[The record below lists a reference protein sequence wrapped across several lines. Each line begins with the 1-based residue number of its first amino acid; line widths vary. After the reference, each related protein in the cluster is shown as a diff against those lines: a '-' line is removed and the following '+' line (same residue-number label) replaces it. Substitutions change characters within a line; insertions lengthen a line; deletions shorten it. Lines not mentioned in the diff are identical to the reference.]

1 MTTMPR
7 PIYET
12 KEDKDIDLA
21 HLFDTFINNR
31 MLILGITGFFAAL
44 GIAYALL
51 ATPVYLA
58 SAMIQ
63 IEPKSGL
70 PSLTD
75 VVNNTPPVSPA
86 QTEIALL
93 KSRSVVGGAVS
104 NLNLDIIIKPHHF
117 PIIGGFMAR
126 RFEPTEEGEL
136 GWYPTGLG
144 AYAWGGEVLK
154 VTQMEVPDKVHGKE
168 LTLEA
173 AENNGFILR
182 DEDGE
187 VVVQGVTGEPVEN
200 EGYRV
205 TVAELNARPGTTF
218 TVIKNRTYNTT
229 ESYQQRL
236 SAAERGKQSGIVNV
250 TLEDPDPQHAIRVLE
265 EVANRYVDQNVAR
278 NAAEATQS
286 LEFLNEQVPAVRRN
300 LEAAQT
306 ALNKYQTGSRS
317 VDITAETQSVLDRI
331 VDLEK
336 QISEQNLKR
345 TEMERRFTRQHPN
358 FQALMN
364 QINQLQMQKD
374 QLEKQID
381 TLPSTQQELL
391 RLTRDVEVSSETY
404 SMLLN
409 KTQELDIIRAGTVG
423 NVRIIDHAAADLEN
437 PVKPNKPLVV
447 IVATLLGALLATAF
461 VYVREALK
469 RGVENPE
476 DIERTGTPVYASI
489 PFTEKQATL
498 EKRLAN
504 FKRDKSTA
512 SYLLTI
518 NDPADLATEAMRSLR
533 TSLHFAMIEAKNN
546 VLMITGPSP
555 AVGKSFVTTNLAAV
569 VAQSGKRVLL
579 IDADMRK
586 GYLHKVM
593 RCDGDKGLS
602 DILSGRITL
611 FDAIQK
617 TQLNNLHV
625 ITHGQLPPNPSELL
639 MHENFSRFVKEISH
653 MYDLVIFDTPPILA
667 VTDAALVGSQAG
679 TTLMVTRYGLNG
691 LKEIEAAKRRLE
703 QNGLLVKGVIFNAV
717 VRKASTYGEYG
728 YYQYEYASTNK

>member
-21 HLFDTFINNR
+21 HLFDTFLNNR
-31 MLILGITGFFAAL
+31 VLIMSITGFFAAL

-51 ATPVYLA
+51 STPVYLA

-63 IEPKSGL
+63 IEPKNGL

-75 VVNNTPPVSPA
+75 VVSTNPPVSPA

-93 KSRSVVGGAVS
+93 KSRSVVGGAVEG
-104 NLNLDIIIKPHHF
+104 LNLDIIIEPHHF
-117 PIIGGFMAR
+117 PLIGGFMAR
-126 RFEPTEEGEL
+126 RFEPKEEGEL
-136 GWYPTGLG
+136 GWYPAGFES
-144 AYAWGGEVLK
+144 YAWGGEQLQI
-154 VTQMEVPDKVHGKE
+154 TQLDVPDQLHGEE
-168 LTLEA
+168 LVLEA

-182 DEDGE
+182 DPDGE
-187 VVVQGVTGEPVEN
+187 VLVQGVVGEPVET
-200 EGYRV
+200 EELRV
-205 TVAELNARPGTTF
+205 NVEKLIARPGTTF

-236 SAAERGKQSGIVNV
+236 SAAEHGKQSGIVNV
-250 TLEDPDPQHAIRVLE
+250 TLEDTDPEEAVRVLE
-265 EVANRYVDQNVAR
+265 EVAQRYVQQNVAR

-286 LEFLNEQVPAVRRN
+286 LEFLNEQVPAVRKQ

-306 ALNKYQTGSRS
+306 ALNKYQTGTRT

-331 VDLEK
+331 VDLEA

-358 FQALMN
+358 FQALIN
-364 QINQLQMQKD
+364 QINQLQTQKAE
-374 QLEKQID
+374 LEKQIG

-391 RLTRDVEVSSETY
+391 RLNRDVEVSSETY

-437 PVKPNKPLVV
+437 PVKPNKPLLV
-447 IVATLLGALLATAF
+447 IVATLLGGLLAVAF

-476 DIERTGTPVYASI
+476 DIERAGTPVYAAI
-489 PFTEKQATL
+489 PFSEKQAAL

-512 SYLLTI
+512 SYLLTV

-555 AVGKSFVTTNLAAV
+555 TVGKSFVTTNLAAV
-569 VAQSGKRVLL
+569 IAQSGKRVLL
-579 IDADMRK
+579 VDADMRK

-593 RCDGDKGLS
+593 RADGERGLS
-602 DILSGRITL
+602 DILSGRVTL

-625 ITHGQLPPNPSELL
+625 ISHGQLPPNPSELL
-639 MHENFSRFVKEISH
+639 MHENFARFVKEIST

-679 TTLMVTRYGLNG
+679 TTLMVTRYGMNG
-691 LKEIEAAKRRLE
+691 IKEIEAAKRRLE

-728 YYQYEYASTNK
+728 YYQYEYASSK

>member
-21 HLFDTFINNR
+21 HLFDTFLNNR
-31 MLILGITGFFAAL
+31 GIIAAITGFFAVL

-51 ATPVYLA
+51 STPVYLA
-58 SAMIQ
+58 TAMIQ
-63 IEPKSGL
+63 IEAKSGL

-75 VVNNTPPVSPA
+75 VVGTAPAVSPA

-93 KSRSVVGGAVS
+93 KSRSVVGGAVEA
-104 NLNLDIIIKPHHF
+104 LNLDIIIEPRHF
-117 PIIGGFMAR
+117 PLIGGFMAR
-126 RFEPTEEGEL
+126 NFEPTEEGEL
-136 GWYPTGLG
+136 GWYPAGFES
-144 AYAWGGEVLK
+144 YAWGGETLRIS
-154 VTQMEVPDKVHGKE
+154 QLIVPDSIHGE
-168 LTLEA
+168 DLTLEA
-173 AENNGFILR
+173 ADGNGFILR
-182 DEDGE
+182 DPDGE
-187 VVVQGVTGEPVEN
+187 VVAQGVVGQPVETPDY
-200 EGYRV
+200 GI

-218 TVIKNRTYNTT
+218 NVVRNRTYATT
-229 ESYQQRL
+229 EDYQKRL
-236 SAAERGKQSGIVNV
+236 SAGERGKQSGILGVS
-250 TLEDPDPQHAIRVLE
+250 LEDTDPAKAVLVLE
-265 EVANRYVDQNVAR
+265 EVATRYVQQNIAR

-286 LEFLNEQVPAVRRN
+286 LEFLSEQIPEVRKN
-300 LEAAQT
+300 LDAAQT
-306 ALNKYQTGSRS
+306 ALNQYQTGNRS

-336 QISEQNLKR
+336 QISEQHLKR

-364 QINQLQMQKD
+364 QINQLQTQKTE
-374 QLEKQID
+374 LEKQIS

-404 SMLLN
+404 AMLLN

-423 NVRIIDHAAADLEN
+423 NVRIVDHAAADIDTPL
-437 PVKPNKPLVV
+437 KPNKPLVV
-447 IVATLLGALLATAF
+447 IVATLLGGLLAVAF

-476 DIERTGTPVYASI
+476 EIERVGIPVYAAI
-489 PFTEKQATL
+489 PFSEKQGLL

-504 FKRDKSTA
+504 FKRDKSSA
-512 SYLLTI
+512 SYLLSI

-546 VLMITGPSP
+546 ILMITGPSP
-555 AVGKSFVTTNLAAV
+555 GVGKSFVTSNLAAV
-569 VAQSGKRVLL
+569 IAQSGKKVLL
-579 IDADMRK
+579 VDADMRK

-593 RCDGDKGLS
+593 RCQGDKGLS

-617 TQLNNLHV
+617 TQLANLHV
-625 ITHGQLPPNPSELL
+625 IAHGQVPPNPSELL
-639 MHENFSRFVKEISH
+639 MHENFSRFVREISN

-691 LKEIEAAKRRLE
+691 IKEIEHAKRRLE

-717 VRKASTYGEYG
+717 LRKASNYSDYG
-728 YYQYEYASTNK
+728 YYQYEYKAK

>member
-7 PIYET
+7 PIYEN
-12 KEDKDIDLA
+12 KEEKDIDLA

-31 MLILGITGFFAAL
+31 GLILAITGFFAAL
-44 GIAYALL
+44 GIAYAIL

-63 IEPKSGL
+63 IQAKGGL

-75 VVNNTPPVSPA
+75 VVGTPPAVSPA

-93 KSRSVVGGAVS
+93 KSRTVVGGAVEA
-104 NLNLDIIIKPHHF
+104 LNLDIIIEPHHF
-117 PIIGGFMAR
+117 PVIGGYVFR
-126 RFEPTEEGEL
+126 RFEPAEEGEL
-136 GWYPTGLG
+136 GWYPESF
-144 AYAWGGEVLK
+144 ASYAWGGESLRVSRLL
-154 VTQMEVPDKVHGKE
+154 VPDKMHGEK

-182 DEDGE
+182 DKSGE
-187 VVVQGVTGEPVEN
+187 VVVQGLVGEPIETPDY
-200 EGYRV
+200 GI

-218 TVIKNRTYNTT
+218 TVVKNRTYATT
-229 ESYQQRL
+229 DDYQNRL
-236 SAAERGKQSGIVNV
+236 AAGERGKQSGILNV
-250 TLEDPDPQHAIRVLE
+250 TLEDTDPEKAVRVLE
-265 EVANRYVDQNVAR
+265 EVAQRYVDQNIAR
-278 NAAEATQS
+278 NSAEATQS
-286 LEFLNEQVPAVRRN
+286 LEFLSEQVPEVRKK
-300 LEAAQT
+300 LDAAQT
-306 ALNKYQTGSRS
+306 ALNKFQTGNRS
-317 VDITAETQSVLDRI
+317 VDISAETQSVLDRI

-336 QISEQNLKR
+336 QISEQNLRR

-364 QINQLQMQKD
+364 QISQLQNQKTE
-374 QLEKQID
+374 LEKQIG

-391 RLTRDVEVSSETY
+391 RLSRDVEVSSQTY

-423 NVRIIDHAAADLEN
+423 NVRIVDHAAADIDK
-437 PVKPNKPLVV
+437 PIKPNKPLIV
-447 IVATLLGALLATAF
+447 IVATLLGGIIAVAF

-476 DIERTGTPVYASI
+476 DIERSGIPVYAAI
-489 PFTEKQATL
+489 PFSEKQGVL
-498 EKRLAN
+498 EKRVAN

-512 SYLLTI
+512 SYLLSI

-546 VLMITGPSP
+546 ILMITGPSP

-569 VAQSGKRVLL
+569 IAQSGKKVLL
-579 IDADMRK
+579 VDADMRK

-593 RCDGDKGLS
+593 RCQGEKGLS

-639 MHENFSRFVKEISH
+639 MHENFSRFVKEISG

-691 LKEIEAAKRRLE
+691 IKEIEFAKRRLE
-703 QNGLLVKGVIFNAV
+703 QNGLMVKGVIFNAV
-717 VRKASTYGEYG
+717 VRKASTYSEYG
-728 YYQYEYASTNK
+728 YYQYEYQSK

>member
-21 HLFDTFINNR
+21 HLFDTFLNNR
-31 MLILGITGFFAAL
+31 GIIAAITGFFAVL

-51 ATPVYLA
+51 STPVYLA
-58 SAMIQ
+58 TAMIQ
-63 IEPKSGL
+63 IEAKSGL

-75 VVNNTPPVSPA
+75 VVGTAPAVSPA

-93 KSRSVVGGAVS
+93 KSRSVVGGAVEA
-104 NLNLDIIIKPHHF
+104 LNLDIIIEPRHF
-117 PIIGGFMAR
+117 PLIGGFMAR
-126 RFEPTEEGEL
+126 NFEPTEEGEL
-136 GWYPTGLG
+136 GWYPAGFES
-144 AYAWGGEVLK
+144 YAWGGETLRIS
-154 VTQMEVPDKVHGKE
+154 QLIVPDSIHGE
-168 LTLEA
+168 DLTLEA
-173 AENNGFILR
+173 ADGNGFILR
-182 DEDGE
+182 DPDGE
-187 VVVQGVTGEPVEN
+187 VVAQGVVGQPVETPDY
-200 EGYRV
+200 GI

-218 TVIKNRTYNTT
+218 NVVRNRTYATT
-229 ESYQQRL
+229 EDYQKRL
-236 SAAERGKQSGIVNV
+236 SAGERGKQSGILGVS
-250 TLEDPDPQHAIRVLE
+250 LEDTDPAKAVLVLE
-265 EVANRYVDQNVAR
+265 EVATRYVQQNIAR

-286 LEFLNEQVPAVRRN
+286 LEFLSEQIPEVRKN
-300 LEAAQT
+300 LDAAQT
-306 ALNKYQTGSRS
+306 ALNQYQTGNRS

-336 QISEQNLKR
+336 QISEQHLKR

-364 QINQLQMQKD
+364 QINQLQTQKTE
-374 QLEKQID
+374 LEKQIS

-404 SMLLN
+404 AMLLN

-423 NVRIIDHAAADLEN
+423 NVRIVDHAAADIDTPL
-437 PVKPNKPLVV
+437 KPNKPLVV
-447 IVATLLGALLATAF
+447 IVATLLGGLLAVAF

-476 DIERTGTPVYASI
+476 EIERVGIPVYAAI
-489 PFTEKQATL
+489 PFSEKQGLL

-504 FKRDKSTA
+504 VKRDKSSA
-512 SYLLTI
+512 SYLLSI

-546 VLMITGPSP
+546 ILMITGPSP
-555 AVGKSFVTTNLAAV
+555 AVGKSFVTSNLAAV
-569 VAQSGKRVLL
+569 IAQSGKKVLL
-579 IDADMRK
+579 VDADMRK

-593 RCDGDKGLS
+593 RCQGDKGLS

-617 TQLNNLHV
+617 TPLHNLHV
-625 ITHGQLPPNPSELL
+625 IAHGQLPPNPSELL
-639 MHENFSRFVKEISH
+639 MHENFSRFVKEISG

-691 LKEIEAAKRRLE
+691 IKEIEHAKRRLE

-717 VRKASTYGEYG
+717 LRKASNYSDYG
-728 YYQYEYASTNK
+728 YYQYEYKAK

>member
-12 KEDKDIDLA
+12 KEEKDIDLA
-21 HLFDTFINNR
+21 HLFATFVNNR
-31 MLILGITGFFAAL
+31 GLILGITGFFAAL

-51 ATPVYLA
+51 ATPVYMA
-58 SAMIQ
+58 TAMIQ
-63 IEPKSGL
+63 IEPKNGL

-75 VVNNTPPVSPA
+75 VVSSNPPVSPA

-93 KSRSVVGGAVS
+93 KSRSVVGQAVD

-126 RFEPTEEGEL
+126 RFEPSEEGEL
-136 GWYPTGLG
+136 GWYPAGFDT
-144 AYAWGGEVLK
+144 YAWGGEVLEI
-154 VTQMEVPDKVHGKE
+154 TDLIVPETLYGEE

-173 AENNGFILR
+173 AEGNAFILR
-182 DEDGE
+182 DPSGE
-187 VVVQGVTGEPVEN
+187 VVLQGSVGDTVTSDAFTIT
-200 EGYRV
+200 V
-205 TVAELNARPGTTF
+205 TELNARPGTTF

-229 ESYQQRL
+229 ESYQERL
-236 SAAERGKQSGIVNV
+236 AAGERGKQSGIVNV
-250 TLEDPDPQHAIRVLE
+250 TLEDTDPQKAVRVLE
-265 EVANRYVDQNVAR
+265 EVAQLYVEQNVAR

-286 LEFLNEQVPAVRRN
+286 LEFLSKQVPEVRKQ
-300 LEAAQT
+300 LERAQT
-306 ALNKYQTGSRS
+306 ALNKYQTGASS
-317 VDITAETQSVLDRI
+317 VDISAETQSVLDRI

-336 QISEQNLKR
+336 QISELNLQR
-345 TEMERRFTRQHPN
+345 SEMERRFTRQHPN

-364 QINQLQMQKD
+364 QIGLLEQKKAE
-374 QLEKQID
+374 LEAQIK

-391 RLTRDVEVSSETY
+391 RLNRDVEVATETY

-423 NVRIIDHAAADLEN
+423 NVRIIDHAAADLDD

-447 IVATLLGALLATAF
+447 IVATLLGGLIAVLF

-476 DIERTGTPVYASI
+476 DIERQGIPVYAAI
-489 PFTEKQATL
+489 PFSEKQGQL

-504 FKRDKSTA
+504 FKRDKSSA
-512 SYLLTI
+512 SYLLSV

-555 AVGKSFVTTNLAAV
+555 GVGKSFVTSNLAV
-569 VAQSGKRVLL
+569 VTAQSGKKVLL

-593 RCDGDKGLS
+593 RCQSDKGLS

-625 ITHGQLPPNPSELL
+625 VTHGQLPPNPSELL
-639 MHENFSRFVKEISH
+639 MHENFARFVKEVGA

-691 LKEIEAAKRRLE
+691 IKEIEAAKRRLE

-717 VRKASTYGEYG
+717 ERKASAYGEYG
-728 YYQYEYASTNK
+728 YYQYEYQTTK

>member
-21 HLFDTFINNR
+21 HLFDTFLNNR
-31 MLILGITGFFAAL
+31 GTIAVITGFFAAL

-51 ATPVYLA
+51 STPVYLA
-58 SAMIQ
+58 TAMIQ
-63 IEPKSGL
+63 IEAKSGL

-75 VVNNTPPVSPA
+75 VVGNTPAVSPA

-93 KSRSVVGGAVS
+93 KSRSVVGGAVEA
-104 NLNLDIIIKPHHF
+104 LNLDIIIEPRYF
-117 PIIGGFMAR
+117 PLIGGFMAR
-126 RFEPTEEGEL
+126 NFEPTEEGEL
-136 GWYPTGLG
+136 AWYPAGFES
-144 AYAWGGEVLK
+144 YAWGGETLRI
-154 VTQMEVPDKVHGKE
+154 TQLIVPDKMHGEE

-173 AENNGFILR
+173 AEGNGFILR
-182 DEDGE
+182 DPDGE
-187 VVVQGVTGEPVEN
+187 VVVQGLVGEPVETPDY
-200 EGYRV
+200 GI

-218 TVIKNRTYNTT
+218 NVTRNRTYATT
-229 ESYQQRL
+229 EDYQKRL
-236 SAAERGKQSGIVNV
+236 SAGERGKQSGIVGV
-250 TLEDPDPQHAIRVLE
+250 SLEDTDPEKAIKVLE
-265 EVANRYVDQNVAR
+265 EVAQRYVQQNIAR

-286 LEFLNEQVPAVRRN
+286 LEFLSEQIPEVRKN
-300 LEAAQT
+300 LDAAQT
-306 ALNKYQTGSRS
+306 ALNQYQTGNRS

-358 FQALMN
+358 FQALIN
-364 QINQLQMQKD
+364 QINQLQTQKSE
-374 QLEKQID
+374 LEKQIS

-404 SMLLN
+404 AMLLN

-423 NVRIIDHAAADLEN
+423 NVRIVDHAAADIDEPL
-437 PVKPNKPLVV
+437 KPNKPLVI
-447 IVATLLGALLATAF
+447 IVATLLGGLLAVAF

-476 DIERTGTPVYASI
+476 DIERSGIPVYAAI
-489 PFTEKQATL
+489 PFSEKQGLL

-504 FKRDKSTA
+504 FKRDKSNA
-512 SYLLTI
+512 SYLLSI

-546 VLMITGPSP
+546 ILMITGPSP
-555 AVGKSFVTTNLAAV
+555 GVGKSFVTSNLAAV
-569 VAQSGKRVLL
+569 IAQSGKKVLL
-579 IDADMRK
+579 VDADMRK

-593 RCDGDKGLS
+593 RCQGDKGLS

-617 TQLNNLHV
+617 TQLANLHV
-625 ITHGQLPPNPSELL
+625 IAHGQVPPNPSELL
-639 MHENFSRFVKEISH
+639 MHENFSRFVREISN

-679 TTLMVTRYGLNG
+679 TTLMVTRYGLNSI
-691 LKEIEAAKRRLE
+691 KEIEHAKRRLE

-717 VRKASTYGEYG
+717 LRKASNYSDYG
-728 YYQYEYASTNK
+728 YYQYEYKAK

>member
-12 KEDKDIDLA
+12 KEEKDIDLA
-21 HLFDTFINNR
+21 HLFATFVNNR
-31 MLILGITGFFAAL
+31 GLILGITGFFAAL

-51 ATPVYLA
+51 ATPVYMA
-58 SAMIQ
+58 TAMIQ
-63 IEPKSGL
+63 IEPKNGL

-75 VVNNTPPVSPA
+75 VVSSNPPVSPA

-93 KSRSVVGGAVS
+93 KSRSVVGQAVD

-126 RFEPTEEGEL
+126 RFEPSEEGEL
-136 GWYPTGLG
+136 GWYPAGFDT
-144 AYAWGGEVLK
+144 YAWGGEVLEI
-154 VTQMEVPDKVHGKE
+154 TDLIVPETLYGEE

-173 AENNGFILR
+173 AEGNAFILR
-182 DEDGE
+182 DPSGE
-187 VVVQGVTGEPVEN
+187 VVLQGSVGDTVTSDAFTIT
-200 EGYRV
+200 V
-205 TVAELNARPGTTF
+205 TKLIARPGTTF

-229 ESYQQRL
+229 ESYQERL
-236 SAAERGKQSGIVNV
+236 AAGERGKQSGIVNV
-250 TLEDPDPQHAIRVLE
+250 TLEDTDPQKAVRVLE
-265 EVANRYVDQNVAR
+265 EVAQLYVEQNVAR

-286 LEFLNEQVPAVRRN
+286 LEFLSKQVPEVRKQ
-300 LEAAQT
+300 LERAQT
-306 ALNKYQTGSRS
+306 ALNKYQTGASS
-317 VDITAETQSVLDRI
+317 VDISAETQSVLDRI

-336 QISEQNLKR
+336 QISELNLQR
-345 TEMERRFTRQHPN
+345 SEMERRFTRQHPN

-364 QINQLQMQKD
+364 QIGLLEQKKAE
-374 QLEKQID
+374 LEAQIK

-391 RLTRDVEVSSETY
+391 RLNRDVEVATETY

-423 NVRIIDHAAADLEN
+423 NVRIIDHAAADLDD

-447 IVATLLGALLATAF
+447 IVATLLGGLIAVLF

-476 DIERTGTPVYASI
+476 DIERQGIPVYAAI
-489 PFTEKQATL
+489 PFSEKQGQL

-504 FKRDKSTA
+504 FKRDKSSA
-512 SYLLTI
+512 SYLLSV

-555 AVGKSFVTTNLAAV
+555 GVGKSFVTSNLAV
-569 VAQSGKRVLL
+569 VTAQSGKKVLL

-593 RCDGDKGLS
+593 RCQSDKGLS

-625 ITHGQLPPNPSELL
+625 VTHGQLPPNPSELL
-639 MHENFSRFVKEISH
+639 MHENFARFVKEVGA

-691 LKEIEAAKRRLE
+691 IKEIEAAKRRLE

-717 VRKASTYGEYG
+717 ERKTSAYGEYG
-728 YYQYEYASTNK
+728 YYQYEYQTTK

>member
-75 VVNNTPPVSPA
+75 VVNNNPPVSPA

-518 NDPADLATEAMRSLR
+518 NEPADLATEAMRSLR
-533 TSLHFAMIEAKNN
+533 TSLHFAMMQASNN
-546 VLMITGPSP
+546 VLMLTGVSPSI
-555 AVGKSFVTTNLAAV
+555 GKTFVCANLAAV
-569 VAQSGKRVLL
+569 VSQTNKRVLL
-579 IDADMRK
+579 IDCDMRK
-586 GYLHKVM
+586 GYTHELLGTNNVN
-593 RCDGDKGLS
+593 GLS
-602 DILSGRITL
+602 DILLGKGDINQCAKPTSVPN
-611 FDAIQK
+611 FD
-617 TQLNNLHV
+617 LV
-625 ITHGQLPPNPSELL
+625 SRGQVPPNPSELL
-639 MHENFSRFVKEISH
+639 MSERFTQLVKWASEN
-653 MYDLVIFDTPPILA
+653 YDLVLIDTPPILA
-667 VTDAALVGSQAG
+667 VTDAAIVGRHAG
-679 TTLMVTRYGLNG
+679 TTLMVARYAVNT
-691 LKEIEAAKRRLE
+691 LKEVETSLSRFE
-703 QNGLLVKGVIFNAV
+703 QNGIPVKGVILNSIFRRA
-717 VRKASTYGEYG
+717 TGYQDYG
-728 YYQYEYASTNK
+728 YYEYEYKSDSK

>member
-21 HLFDTFINNR
+21 HLFDTFLNNR
-31 MLILGITGFFAAL
+31 ALILTITGFFAAL
-44 GIAYALL
+44 GVAYALL

-63 IEPKSGL
+63 IQAKGGL

-75 VVNNTPPVSPA
+75 VVGTAPAVSPA

-93 KSRSVVGGAVS
+93 KSRSVVGGAVED
-104 NLNLDIIIKPHHF
+104 LNLDIIIEPHHF
-117 PIIGGFMAR
+117 PVVGGYIFR

-136 GWYPTGLG
+136 GWYPEGFES
-144 AYAWGGEVLK
+144 YAWGGESLR
-154 VTQMEVPDKVHGKE
+154 VTQLIVPDKMHGEE

-182 DEDGE
+182 DPEGE
-187 VVVQGVTGEPVEN
+187 VVVQGVVGEPIETPDY
-200 EGYRV
+200 GI

-218 TVIKNRTYNTT
+218 TVIKNRTYATT
-229 ESYQQRL
+229 EDYQNRL
-236 SAAERGKQSGIVNV
+236 NAGERGKQSGILNV
-250 TLEDPDPQHAIRVLE
+250 TLEGTDPEKAVTVLE
-265 EVANRYVDQNVAR
+265 AVAQRYVDQNIAR

-286 LEFLNEQVPAVRRN
+286 LEFLSEQVPEVRKK
-300 LEAAQT
+300 LDAAQT
-306 ALNKYQTGSRS
+306 ALNEFQTGNRS
-317 VDITAETQSVLDRI
+317 VDISAETQSVLDRI
-331 VDLEK
+331 VDLES

-345 TEMERRFTRQHPN
+345 TEMESRFTRQHPN

-364 QINQLQMQKD
+364 QINQLQAQKTE
-374 QLEKQID
+374 LEKQIG

-391 RLTRDVEVSSETY
+391 RLNRDVEVSSETY

-423 NVRIIDHAAADLEN
+423 NVRIVDHAAADIDE
-437 PVKPNKPLVV
+437 PIKPNKPLIV
-447 IVATLLGALLATAF
+447 IVATLLGGILAVAF

-476 DIERTGTPVYASI
+476 EIERVGIPVYAAI
-489 PFTEKQATL
+489 PFSEKQGLL

-504 FKRDKSTA
+504 FKRDKSSA
-512 SYLLTI
+512 SYLLSI

-546 VLMITGPSP
+546 ILMITGPSP
-555 AVGKSFVTTNLAAV
+555 AVGKSFVTSNLAAV
-569 VAQSGKRVLL
+569 IAQSGKKVLL

-593 RCDGDKGLS
+593 RCQGEKGLS

-639 MHENFSRFVKEISH
+639 MHENFSRFVKEISS

-691 LKEIEAAKRRLE
+691 VKEIEFAKRRLE
-703 QNGLLVKGVIFNAV
+703 QNGILVKGVIFNAV
-717 VRKASTYGEYG
+717 VRKASTYSEYG
-728 YYQYEYASTNK
+728 YYQYEYQSK

>member
-7 PIYET
+7 PIYEN
-12 KEDKDIDLA
+12 KEEKDIDLA
-21 HLFDTFINNR
+21 HLFDTFLNNR
-31 MLILGITGFFAAL
+31 GLILGITGFFAAL

-58 SAMIQ
+58 TALIQ
-63 IEPKSGL
+63 IEPKNGL

-75 VVNNTPPVSPA
+75 VVKVNPPVSPA
-86 QTEIALL
+86 ETEISLL
-93 KSRSVVGGAVS
+93 KSRSVVGAAVEA
-104 NLNLDIIIKPHHF
+104 LNLDIVTEPHHF
-117 PIIGGFMAR
+117 PIIGGFIAR

-136 GWYPTGLG
+136 GWYPAGFDS
-144 AYAWGGEVLK
+144 YAWGGEKLRI
-154 VTQMEVPDKVHGKE
+154 TELLVPDKMHGEE

-182 DEDGE
+182 DTDNE
-187 VVVQGVTGEPVEN
+187 VVVQGTVGETIEN
-200 EGYRV
+200 GEYRI
-205 TVAELNARPGTTF
+205 TVAELLARPGTTF
-218 TVIKNRTYNTT
+218 SVIKNRTYNTT

-236 SAAERGKQSGIVNV
+236 SAGERGKQSGIIGVS
-250 TLEDPDPQHAIRVLE
+250 LEDPDPEKAVLVLE
-265 EVANRYVDQNVAR
+265 EVANRYVGQNVAR

-286 LEFLNEQVPAVRRN
+286 LEFLADQIPQIRAQLNE
-300 LEAAQT
+300 AQT
-306 ALNKYQTGSRS
+306 ALNKFQTGNRS

-358 FQALMN
+358 FQSLMN
-364 QINQLQMQKD
+364 QIAQLEAQKET
-374 QLEKQID
+374 LEKQIG

-391 RLTRDVEVSSETY
+391 RLNRDVEVTSETY

-423 NVRIIDHAAADLEN
+423 NVRIIDHAAADIEN

-447 IVATLLGALLATAF
+447 IVATILGGILAVLF

-476 DIERTGTPVYASI
+476 EIERTGTPVYAAI
-489 PFTEKQATL
+489 PFSEKQGAI

-504 FKRDKSTA
+504 FKRDKSNA
-512 SYLLTI
+512 SYLLSV

-569 VAQSGKRVLL
+569 IAQSGKKVLL
-579 IDADMRK
+579 VDADMRK
-586 GYLHKVM
+586 GYMHKVM
-593 RCDGDKGLS
+593 RCQPDKGLS

-625 ITHGQLPPNPSELL
+625 ISHGQLPPNPSELL
-639 MHENFSRFVKEISH
+639 MHENFARFVREVST

-691 LKEIEAAKRRLE
+691 VKEIEAAKRRLE

-717 VRKASTYGEYG
+717 ERKASTYGEYG
-728 YYQYEYASTNK
+728 YYQYDYQPTK

>member
-21 HLFDTFINNR
+21 HLFDTFLNNR
-31 MLILGITGFFAAL
+31 ALILTITGFFAAL
-44 GIAYALL
+44 GVAYALL

-63 IEPKSGL
+63 IQAKGGL

-75 VVNNTPPVSPA
+75 VVGTAPAVSPA

-93 KSRSVVGGAVS
+93 KSRSVVGSAVED
-104 NLNLDIIIKPHHF
+104 LNLDIIIEPHHF
-117 PIIGGFMAR
+117 PVFGGYIFR

-136 GWYPTGLG
+136 GWYPEGFES
-144 AYAWGGEVLK
+144 YAWGGESLR
-154 VTQMEVPDKVHGKE
+154 VTQLIVPDKMHGEE

-182 DEDGE
+182 DTDGE
-187 VVVQGVTGEPVEN
+187 VVVQGVVGEPIETPDY
-200 EGYRV
+200 GI

-218 TVIKNRTYNTT
+218 TVVKNRTYATT
-229 ESYQQRL
+229 EDYQNRL
-236 SAAERGKQSGIVNV
+236 NAGERGKQSGILNV
-250 TLEDPDPQHAIRVLE
+250 TLEGTDPEKAVKVLE
-265 EVANRYVDQNVAR
+265 AVAQRYVDQNIAR

-286 LEFLNEQVPAVRRN
+286 LEFLSEQVPEVRKK
-300 LEAAQT
+300 LDAAQT
-306 ALNKYQTGSRS
+306 ALNEFQTGNRS
-317 VDITAETQSVLDRI
+317 VDISAETQSVLDRI
-331 VDLEK
+331 VDLES

-345 TEMERRFTRQHPN
+345 TEMESRFTRQHPN

-364 QINQLQMQKD
+364 QINQLQAQKAE
-374 QLEKQID
+374 LEKQIG

-391 RLTRDVEVSSETY
+391 RLNRDVEVSSETY

-423 NVRIIDHAAADLEN
+423 NVRIVDHAAADIDE
-437 PVKPNKPLVV
+437 PIKPNKPLIV
-447 IVATLLGALLATAF
+447 IVATLLGGILAVAF

-476 DIERTGTPVYASI
+476 EIERVGIPVYAAI
-489 PFTEKQATL
+489 PFSEKQGLL

-504 FKRDKSTA
+504 FKRDKSSA
-512 SYLLTI
+512 SYLLSI

-546 VLMITGPSP
+546 ILMITGPSP
-555 AVGKSFVTTNLAAV
+555 AVGKSFVTSNLAAV
-569 VAQSGKRVLL
+569 IAQSGKKVLL

-593 RCDGDKGLS
+593 RCQGEKGLS

-639 MHENFSRFVKEISH
+639 MHENFSRFVKEISS

-691 LKEIEAAKRRLE
+691 VKEIEFAKRRLE

-717 VRKASTYGEYG
+717 VRKASTYSEYG
-728 YYQYEYASTNK
+728 YYQYEYQSK

>member
-21 HLFDTFINNR
+21 HLFDTFLNNR
-31 MLILGITGFFAAL
+31 ALILTITGFFAAL
-44 GIAYALL
+44 GVAYALL

-63 IEPKSGL
+63 IQAKGGL

-75 VVNNTPPVSPA
+75 VVGTAPAVSPA

-93 KSRSVVGGAVS
+93 KSRSVVGGAVED
-104 NLNLDIIIKPHHF
+104 LNLDIIIEPHHF
-117 PIIGGFMAR
+117 PVFGGYIFR
-126 RFEPTEEGEL
+126 GFEPTEEGEL
-136 GWYPTGLG
+136 GWYPEGFES
-144 AYAWGGEVLK
+144 YAWGGESLR
-154 VTQMEVPDKVHGKE
+154 VTQLIVPDKMHGEE

-182 DEDGE
+182 DPEGE
-187 VVVQGVTGEPVEN
+187 VVVQGVVGEPIETPDY
-200 EGYRV
+200 GI

-218 TVIKNRTYNTT
+218 TVIKNRTYATT
-229 ESYQQRL
+229 EDYQNRL
-236 SAAERGKQSGIVNV
+236 NAGERGKQSGILNV
-250 TLEDPDPQHAIRVLE
+250 TLEGTDPEKAVTVLE
-265 EVANRYVDQNVAR
+265 AVAQRYVDQNIAR

-286 LEFLNEQVPAVRRN
+286 LEFLSEQVPEVRKK
-300 LEAAQT
+300 LDAAQT
-306 ALNKYQTGSRS
+306 ALNEFQTGNRS
-317 VDITAETQSVLDRI
+317 VDISAETQSVLDRI
-331 VDLEK
+331 VDLES

-345 TEMERRFTRQHPN
+345 TEMESRFTRQHPN

-364 QINQLQMQKD
+364 QINQLQAQKTE
-374 QLEKQID
+374 LEKQIG

-391 RLTRDVEVSSETY
+391 RLNRDVEVSSETY

-423 NVRIIDHAAADLEN
+423 NVRIVDHAAADIDE
-437 PVKPNKPLVV
+437 PIKPNKPLIV
-447 IVATLLGALLATAF
+447 IVATLLGGILAVAF

-476 DIERTGTPVYASI
+476 EIERVGIPVYAAI
-489 PFTEKQATL
+489 PFSEKQGLL

-504 FKRDKSTA
+504 FKRDKSSA
-512 SYLLTI
+512 SYLLSI

-546 VLMITGPSP
+546 ILMITGPSP
-555 AVGKSFVTTNLAAV
+555 AVGKSFVTSNLAAV
-569 VAQSGKRVLL
+569 IAQSGKKVLL

-593 RCDGDKGLS
+593 RCQGEKGLS

-639 MHENFSRFVKEISH
+639 MHENFSRFVKEISS

-691 LKEIEAAKRRLE
+691 VKEIEFAKRRLE

-717 VRKASTYGEYG
+717 VRKASTYSEYG
-728 YYQYEYASTNK
+728 YYQYEYQSK

>member
-31 MLILGITGFFAAL
+31 GLILTITGFFAAL
-44 GIAYALL
+44 GVAYALL

-58 SAMIQ
+58 SALLQ
-63 IEPKSGL
+63 IEPKTGL

-75 VVNNTPPVSPA
+75 VVNTTPAVSPA
-86 QTEIALL
+86 QTEISLL
-93 KSRSVVGGAVS
+93 KSRSVIGGAVEA
-104 NLNLDIIIKPHHF
+104 LNLDIIIKPQHF
-117 PIIGGFMAR
+117 PIVGGFMSR
-126 RFEPTEEGEL
+126 RFEPSEEGEL
-136 GWYPTGLG
+136 GWYPSGLES
-144 AYAWGGEVLK
+144 YAWGGEQLR
-154 VTQMEVPDKVHGKE
+154 VTDLLVPDKVHGEK

-173 AENNGFILR
+173 GENNSFLLR
-182 DEDGE
+182 DPDGE
-187 VVVQGVTGEPVEN
+187 VVLQGAVGESVETEDYRIFVQ
-200 EGYRV
+200 
-205 TVAELNARPGTTF
+205 ELVARPGTNFNVT
-218 TVIKNRTYNTT
+218 KNRTYSTV
-229 ESYQQRL
+229 ESYQERL
-236 SAAERGKQSGIVNV
+236 AAAERGKQSGIVAV
-250 TLEDPDPQHAIRVLE
+250 TLQDTDPEKAILVLE
-265 EVANRYVDQNVAR
+265 EVARRYVNANVAR

-286 LEFLNEQVPAVRRN
+286 LEFLNQQVPEVRKK
-300 LEAAQT
+300 LDTAQT
-306 ALNKYQTGSRS
+306 ALNLYQTGNRS

-331 VDLEK
+331 VGLEN

-358 FQALMN
+358 FQSLIN
-364 QINQLQMQKD
+364 QINQLQAQKD
-374 QLEKQID
+374 ELEKQIG

-423 NVRIIDHAAADLEN
+423 NVRIVDHAEADVEK
-437 PVKPNKPLVV
+437 PVKPNKPLIV
-447 IVATLLGALLATAF
+447 IVATLLGGIIAVAF

-476 DIERTGTPVYASI
+476 DIERAGIPVYAAI
-489 PFTEKQATL
+489 PYSDKQGVI
-498 EKRLAN
+498 ERRLAN
-504 FKRDKSTA
+504 FKRDKNTA
-512 SYLLTI
+512 SYLLTV

-533 TSLHFAMIEAKNN
+533 TSLHFAMIEARNN
-546 VLMITGPSP
+546 ILMITGPSP

-569 VAQSGKRVLL
+569 IAQSGKRVLL

-593 RCDGDKGLS
+593 RTQSESGLS
-602 DILSGRITL
+602 DVLSGRVPL
-611 FDAIQK
+611 LDAIQK
-617 TQLNNLHV
+617 TPLNNLHV

-639 MHENFSRFVKEISH
+639 MHENFSRFVKEISG

-679 TTLMVTRYGLNG
+679 TTLMVTRYAVNG
-691 LKEIEAAKRRLE
+691 VKEIEFAKRRLE
-703 QNGLLVKGVIFNAV
+703 QNGVMVRGVIFNAV
-717 VRKASTYGEYG
+717 ERKASTYGEYG
-728 YYQYEYASTNK
+728 YYQYEYQPTK